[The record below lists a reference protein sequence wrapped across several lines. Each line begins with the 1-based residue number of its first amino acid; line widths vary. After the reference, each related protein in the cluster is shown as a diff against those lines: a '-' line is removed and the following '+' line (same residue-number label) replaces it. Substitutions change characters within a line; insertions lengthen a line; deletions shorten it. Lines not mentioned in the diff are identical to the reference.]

1 VRALGDIAGATR
13 TTVDAGS
20 VTLSVQQM
28 GPADGT
34 PVILWH
40 GFPELGYSWRAQA
53 ASLAAAGFRAIVP
66 DMRGYGESG
75 RPVGTDN
82 YAFPLLVGD
91 VVGLIEGLGLQSAH
105 LAGHDWGGSLC
116 WATSAL
122 RPEMVRSLFIL
133 NSPHP
138 VASAECRQ
146 VPEQQQKSWYMLLF
160 QFPGIAEEWLLKDD
174 AANLE
179 AFVFDT
185 AAPGTFPP
193 EERRIFKD
201 ALMRPGAM
209 TAALEYYRANIP
221 PENWLKPPPDLPP
234 ITVPT
239 TIAWADNDAYM
250 SDLLRERSITKV
262 TGACEVVPLAGVSH
276 WAQQEAPDAVS
287 EAILA
292 HLSRTA

>member
-1 VRALGDIAGATR
+1 
-13 TTVDAGS
+13 
-20 VTLSVQQM
+20 M

-53 ASLAAAGFRAIVP
+53 AALADAGYRAIVP
-66 DMRGYGESG
+66 DMRGYGESDA
-75 RPVGTDN
+75 PVGTEH

-91 VVGLIEGLGLQSAH
+91 VVGLMQGLGLESAH

-179 AFVFDT
+179 TFVFDT

-193 EERRIFKD
+193 EERRIFKY

-221 PENWLKPPPDLPP
+221 PENWLKPPPELPP

-250 SDLLRERSITKV
+250 SDLLLERSITKV
-262 TGACEVVPLAGVSH
+262 TGALEVVPLAGVSH
-276 WAQQEAPDAVS
+276 WAQQEAPALVSDAL
-287 EAILA
+287 LA
-292 HLSRTA
+292 HLAQTA

>member
-1 VRALGDIAGATR
+1 VSALGDIAGATR

-53 ASLAAAGFRAIVP
+53 AALAAAGSRAIVP
-66 DMRGYGESG
+66 DMRGYGESE